1 MADGRYSVAMEIT
14 PLGDSALI
22 VRVVDEFRPD
32 ESLDAVLAALRY
44 LKAAA
49 IPGVIELAPAYTTI
63 GVFFD
68 PTHIESADSDHSAFD
83 VLSAH
88 IQSSLTASSF
98 KNETAIETPLIE
110 IPVCYEREFA
120 PDIDDVARVA
130 GLADAEVI
138 HRHSSAAYRV
148 NCVGFIAGFPF
159 LSGLPSELAT
169 PRRAVPRKE
178 VPAGSVAIGGAQTG
192 IYPRNS
198 PGGWNVIGRTPLRL
212 FDVQRDPPTILQA
225 GDRVRFRKISREE
238 FDAFS
243 Q

>member
-1 MADGRYSVAMEIT
+1 MEIV

-22 VRVVDEFRPD
+22 IRVVADFARDPEA
-32 ESLDAVLAALRY
+32 SLNAVLAALRS
-44 LKAAA
+44 LEATA
-49 IPGVIELAPAYTTI
+49 IPGVIELAPAYSTI

-68 PTHIESADSDHSAFD
+68 ATVVARAAPEQNPSDWLRTKIESVLKIRSAKREKR
-83 VLSAH
+83 VKA
-88 IQSSLTASSF
+88 
-98 KNETAIETPLIE
+98 PLIE
-110 IPVCYEREFA
+110 IPVCYAREFA
-120 PDIDDVARVA
+120 LDLDDVARVA
-130 GLADAEVI
+130 SLAPAEVI
-138 HRHSSAAYRV
+138 RRHSRAAYRV

-169 PRRAVPRKE
+169 PRRAAPRKQ

-212 FDVQRDPPTILQA
+212 FDVQLEPPTILQA
-225 GDRVRFRKISREE
+225 GDRVRFREISRDE

>member
-1 MADGRYSVAMEIT
+1 MEIV

-22 VRVVDEFRPD
+22 IRVVDDFARDPEA
-32 ESLDAVLAALRY
+32 SLNAVLAALRS
-44 LKAAA
+44 LEVAA
-49 IPGVIELAPAYTTI
+49 IPGVTELAPAYSTV

-68 PTHIESADSDHSAFD
+68 AAGIARAAPEHEPCDWLRTKIESVLKVRSAE
-83 VLSAH
+83 SERGIKA
-88 IQSSLTASSF
+88 
-98 KNETAIETPLIE
+98 PLIE
-110 IPVCYEREFA
+110 IPVCYDREFA
-120 PDIDDVARVA
+120 PDIDDVASVT

-212 FDVQRDPPTILQA
+212 FNVQREPPTILQA
-225 GDRVRFRKISREE
+225 GDRVRFREISREE

>member
-1 MADGRYSVAMEIT
+1 MEIV

-22 VRVVDEFRPD
+22 VRVVDDFARDPEA
-32 ESLDAVLAALRY
+32 SLNAVLAALRS
-44 LKAAA
+44 LEAAA
-49 IPGVIELAPAYTTI
+49 IPGVTELAPAYSTV

-68 PTHIESADSDHSAFD
+68 AAGVARAAPEHEPRDWLGTKIESVLKVRSAK
-83 VLSAH
+83 SARGVK
-88 IQSSLTASSF
+88 A
-98 KNETAIETPLIE
+98 PLIE
-110 IPVCYEREFA
+110 IPVCYDREFGA
-120 PDIDDVARVA
+120 DMDDVASVA
-130 GLADAEVI
+130 GLAAAEVI
-138 HRHSSAAYRV
+138 RRHSSAAYRV

-178 VPAGSVAIGGAQTG
+178 VPAGSVAIGGVQTG
-192 IYPRNS
+192 VYPRSS

-212 FDVQRDPPTILQA
+212 FDVQREPPTLLQA

>member
-1 MADGRYSVAMEIT
+1 MEIV

-22 VRVVDEFRPD
+22 VRVVADFARDPEA
-32 ESLDAVLAALRY
+32 SLNAVLAALRS
-44 LKAAA
+44 LEAAA
-49 IPGVIELAPAYTTI
+49 IPGVIELAPAYSTV

-68 PTHIESADSDHSAFD
+68 AAGIARAAPEQDPCDWLRTRIENVLKVRSAKSARG
-83 VLSAH
+83 VKA
-88 IQSSLTASSF
+88 
-98 KNETAIETPLIE
+98 PVIE
-110 IPVCYEREFA
+110 IPVCYDREFA
-120 PDIDDVARVA
+120 LDLDDVARVA
-130 GLADAEVI
+130 GLTEAEVI
-138 HRHSSAAYRV
+138 RRHSSAAYRV

-169 PRRAVPRKE
+169 PRRAAPRKE

-212 FDVQRDPPTILQA
+212 FDVQLDPPTILQA

>member
-1 MADGRYSVAMEIT
+1 MEIV

-22 VRVVDEFRPD
+22 VRVVADFARDPEA
-32 ESLDAVLAALRY
+32 SLNAVLAALRS
-44 LKAAA
+44 LEAAA
-49 IPGVIELAPAYTTI
+49 IPGVTELAPAYSTV

-68 PTHIESADSDHSAFD
+68 AAGIARTSPEQEPCDWLRTKIESVLKVRSAESTRS
-83 VLSAH
+83 VQA
-88 IQSSLTASSF
+88 
-98 KNETAIETPLIE
+98 PLIE
-110 IPVCYEREFA
+110 IPVCYDREFA
-120 PDIDDVARVA
+120 PDIDDVARVG
-130 GLADAEVI
+130 GLAEADAI

-178 VPAGSVAIGGAQTG
+178 VPAGSVAIGGTQTG
-192 IYPRNS
+192 IYPRKS

-212 FDVQRDPPTILQA
+212 FAVQRDPPTILQA
-225 GDRVRFRKISREE
+225 GDHVRFRKISREE
-238 FDAFS
+238 FDAFP